1 MEFGGGFYCFSV
13 AKPTEYCRLLM
24 KKLNK
29 TILFLCLLALCSKA
43 ISDSAYDDYFT
54 EQNGNDSLT
63 DDELKILEDL
73 QKADKVGVD
82 GFGLQG
88 SVSKPGEIVFTFGA
102 SRPTIVCAVLELCD
116 IALEKG
122 EKINTVQIGD
132 AARWIVDSAVS
143 GTGNDEVQHL
153 VIKPLD
159 NALKTSM
166 VITTDKRTYHLSLK
180 SSITDF
186 MPQIRFIYP
195 EDTLAKLNQLQEKKQ
210 KEDERNVIPGTG
222 VNIND
227 LNFNYEIEG
236 DEKIR
241 PTRVY
246 HDRQKSYIEFPEK
259 AVYSPLPALV
269 IVNKVNLFSE
279 DDLQIANY
287 RIVNNRYIVDG
298 IIERARLILGDNDD
312 ALTVDIIYK
321 EE

>member
-1 MEFGGGFYCFSV
+1 MN
-13 AKPTEYCRLLM
+13 
-24 KKLNK
+24 KLYK
-29 TILFLCLLALCSKA
+29 TILFLCSLTLCTKTIA
-43 ISDSAYDDYFT
+43 DSAYDDYFM
-54 EQNGNDSLT
+54 EQNGNDFLS
-63 DDELKILEDL
+63 DEDLKVLEDL
-73 QKADKVGVD
+73 QNAEQTGVND
-82 GFGLQG
+82 MGLNG

-132 AARWIVDSAVS
+132 AARWLVDSAVS
-143 GTGNDEVQHL
+143 GAGNDEIQHL

-166 VITTDKRTYHLSLK
+166 VITTDRRTYHLRLK
-180 SSITDF
+180 SSLTDF

-195 EDTLAKLNQLQEKKQ
+195 EDTLAKLNKIKEKKQ
-210 KEDERNVIPGTG
+210 KENERNVILGTG

-236 DEKIR
+236 DDKIK

-246 HDRQKSYIEFPEK
+246 HDGQKTYIEFPER
-259 AVYSPLPALV
+259 AVYAPLPALV
-269 IVNKVNLFSE
+269 IVNKVNFFAE

-287 RIVNNRYIVDG
+287 RIVKNRYIADG

-312 ALTVDIIYK
+312 ALTVDIVYK
-321 EE
+321 DE